1 MKHHLMVG
9 TWTAPG
15 RIYTVQF
22 DDEALTLELVQT
34 TQIPEAEPISWMT
47 FSHDKKTIYGAA
59 MKKWNSFAV
68 NSPTDIVHQASHP
81 VAGHRKCRGKNWPD
95 FAHSPELFRADSVS
109 FFAPALAASA
119 ETNTRAIFVL
129 AAHKPPYNVYGNP
142 FYKHAGFGNVFSVKP
157 DGALDTNVQNYEYQE
172 NTGIH
177 GMVFDPTETYLYSA
191 DLQANKIWTH
201 KKDAE
206 TGQLT
211 LVDCLEAPAPGDHP
225 RWVEMH
231 PTGKYLYALM
241 EAGNRLAVYVIDERT
256 HKPVFTHI
264 TYPLLPSGLPPR
276 NKYRGDVTFTT
287 KSGEYLFATT
297 RSNHFDVTGYITAFK
312 LGPSGEIERQLFIN
326 PTSTSGGHSN
336 AVSPCDFSDEWVALC
351 DDQLGFVEM
360 YRWRDETLARV
371 ARVDIPEQGFGMN
384 AIWYD

>member
-22 DDEALTLELVQT
+22 DDEALTLDLVKKT
-34 TQIPEAEPISWMT
+34 DIPEAEPISWMT

-68 NSPTDIVHQASHP
+68 HSPTEIAHQTSHP
-81 VAGHRKCRGKNWPD
+81 VAGHPQ
-95 FAHSPELFRADSVS
+95 
-109 FFAPALAASA
+109 AASND
-119 ETNTRAIFVL
+119 TNTRAIFVL
-129 AAHKPPYNVYGNP
+129 AARQPPYNVYGNP
-142 FYKHAGFGNVFSVKP
+142 FYKYAGYGNVFSVKP
-157 DGALDTNVQNYEYQE
+157 NGALDTNVQNYEYE
-172 NTGIH
+172 HTTGIH

-201 KKDAE
+201 RKDPQ

-211 LVDCLEAPAPGDHP
+211 LVDCLEAPSPDDHP
-225 RWVEMH
+225 RWMEIH
-231 PTGKYLYALM
+231 PSGKYLYALM
-241 EAGNRLAVYVIDERT
+241 EAGNRLAVYVIDERA

-264 TYPLLPSGLPPR
+264 TYPLLPSGECDSSQRCRPSKLIPLLPGTGLPPR

-287 KSGEYLFATT
+287 QSGEYLFATT

-312 LGPSGEIERQLFIN
+312 LGPHGEIERQLFIN

-336 AVSPCDFSDEWVALC
+336 AVSPCDFSDEWLALC

-360 YRWRDETLARV
+360 YRWRDEKLARV

>member
-9 TWTAPG
+9 TWVAPG

-22 DDEALTLELVQT
+22 DDEALTLELVKKT
-34 TQIPEAEPISWMT
+34 EIPEAEPISWMT
-47 FSHDKKTIYGAA
+47 FSHDKKAIYGAA

-81 VAGHRKCRGKNWPD
+81 VAGHP
-95 FAHSPELFRADSVS
+95 L
-109 FFAPALAASA
+109 APSS

-142 FYKHAGFGNVFSVKP
+142 FYKYAGYGNVFSVKP
-157 DGALDTNVQNYEYQE
+157 DGALDVNVQNYEYQE

-191 DLQANKIWTH
+191 DLSANKIWTH
-201 KKDAE
+201 KKDAQ
-206 TGQLT
+206 TGQLE
-211 LVDCLEAPAPGDHP
+211 LIDCLEAPAPGDHP

-231 PTGKYLYALM
+231 KSGKYLYALM
-241 EAGNRLAVYVIDERT
+241 EAGNRLGVYVIDERT

-264 TYPLLPSGLPPR
+264 TYPLLPPGLPPR

-287 KSGEYLFATT
+287 QSGEYLFATT

-336 AVSPCDFSDEWVALC
+336 AVSPCDFSDEWVAIC

-360 YRWRDETLARV
+360 YRWADEKLARV
-371 ARVDIPEQGFGMN
+371 ARVDIPEQGFAMN